1 MPAHLSPVASSPWWR
16 RACAVPLPVLFG
28 PLRDCSRC
36 LSTACSR
43 VVDRRFYAADE
54 SCSDPASAV
63 YFDCVARYYFL
74 ATFEARTWRSSP
86 SVGRVMVFRDF
97 LDFLE
102 FMEASEVAG
111 PGPNPREI
119 EISFGADGPLA
130 CVRGPWARQE
140 HLSPAALR

>member
-1 MPAHLSPVASSPWWR
+1 MAAPAAYLAP
-16 RACAVPLPVLFG
+16 
-28 PLRDCSRC
+28 CSR
-36 LSTACSR
+36 L
-43 VVDRRFYAADE
+43 VDRRFNAADE

-63 YFDCVARYYFL
+63 YLGVGARYYFL

-86 SVGRVMVFRDF
+86 SIGRLVVFLEF

-102 FMEASEVAG
+102 VMETSEVAG

-130 CVRGPWARQE
+130 CARPTRP
-140 HLSPAALR
+140 PAAALLVRRQVVPVLKYYFSYLYIR